1 MDLRPFTM
9 YLQEEGLHTT
19 TIYNHIRHVR
29 YHFTFFSS
37 DFTQNQAIDLID
49 QANTTSAKK
58 SLANTVSK
66 WLQYKRE
73 NNDEIVSKI
82 RMLSAEYER
91 QSQVKRKAMSK
102 NKDLPTCN
110 NLIQLLQDHY
120 DAERWKE
127 YCILF
132 LLLTYNVRN
141 LDMVGD
147 VVRDGRGRSVHF
159 NWFVIRKDSVLWK
172 RNLYKTVETY
182 GAKQQVIKNKQFMN
196 AIQQLNCVLCPSDNL
211 DRAVKKATGGLGEA
225 SVLKIYLS
233 TPRSATEFKRVSKSR
248 GTDLNTL
255 LTSYN
260 ISK

>member
-9 YLQEEGLHTT
+9 YLQEEGLHAT
-19 TIYNHIRHVR
+19 TIYNHIRHIR
-29 YHFTFFSS
+29 YHFTFFST
-37 DFTQNQAIDLID
+37 DFTQDQAIDLID
-49 QANTTSAKK
+49 LANTTSAKK

-73 NNDEIVSKI
+73 KNDEIVSKI
-82 RMLSAEYER
+82 RFLSAEYQR
-91 QSQVKRKAMSK
+91 QSELKRKAMGLDTS
-102 NKDLPTCN
+102 LPTYN

-120 DAERWKE
+120 DAERWKQ

-132 LLLTYNVRN
+132 LLLNYNVRN
-141 LDMVGD
+141 LDMVGE
-147 VVRDGRGRSVHF
+147 VVTNGRNRSIHF
-159 NWFVIRKDSVLWK
+159 NWFIVRKDSVLWK

-182 GAKQQVIKNKQFMN
+182 GCKQHVIKNKQFMN
-196 AIQQLNCVLCPSDNL
+196 AIRHLDCVLCSTDNF
-211 DRAVKKATGGLGEA
+211 DRVVKKSTGGLGEA
-225 SVLKIYLS
+225 SVLKVYLS

>member
-1 MDLRPFTM
+1 MDL
-9 YLQEEGLHTT
+9 QEQGLHAT

-37 DFTQNQAIDLID
+37 DFTQDQAIELID

-58 SLANTVSK
+58 SLANTMSK

-73 NNDEIVSKI
+73 KNDQVVDKI
-82 RMLSAEYER
+82 RMLNVEYQR
-91 QSQVKRKAMSK
+91 QSEIKRKAMSK
-102 NKDLPTCN
+102 NKDLPTYN

-132 LLLTYNVRN
+132 LLLNYNVRS
-141 LDMVGD
+141 LDMVGE
-147 VVRDGRGRSVHF
+147 VVTNGRGKSVHF
-159 NWFVIRKDSVLWK
+159 NWFIVRKDSILWI
-172 RNLYKTVETY
+172 RNLYKTVEKY
-182 GAKQQVIKNKQFMN
+182 GVKKQVIKNKQFIH
-196 AIQQLNCVLCPSDNL
+196 AIQQLDCVLCPTDNL
-211 DRAVKKATGGLGEA
+211 DRVVKKATGGLGEA
-225 SVLKIYLS
+225 TVLKIYLS
-233 TPRSATEFKRVSKSR
+233 TPRSAKEFKRVSKSR

-255 LTSYN
+255 LTSYD

>member
-9 YLQEEGLHTT
+9 YLQEQGLHAT

-29 YHFTFFSS
+29 YHFTFFGT
-37 DFTQNQAIDLID
+37 DFTQDQAIDLID

-58 SLANTVSK
+58 SLANTISK
-66 WLQYKRE
+66 WRQYKKE
-73 NNDEIVSKI
+73 DNDQIVDKI

-102 NKDLPTCN
+102 DTSLPTYN

-120 DAERWKE
+120 DAERWKD

-132 LLLTYNVRN
+132 LLLNYNVRN
-141 LDMVGD
+141 LDMVGE
-147 VVRDGRGRSVHF
+147 VVQNGRGRSIHF
-159 NWFVIRKDSVLWK
+159 NWFIVRKDSILWK

-182 GAKQQVIKNKQFMN
+182 GAKQQVIKNKQFMT
-196 AIQQLNCVLCPSDNL
+196 AIQYLDCILCPTDNF
-211 DRAVKKATGGLGEA
+211 DRVVKKATGGLGEA
-225 SVLKIYLS
+225 KVLKIYLS

>member
-1 MDLRPFTM
+1 M
-9 YLQEEGLHTT
+9 YLQDEGLHAT

-29 YHFTFFSS
+29 YHLTFFST
-37 DFTQNQAIDLID
+37 DFTQDQAIDLID
-49 QANTTSAKK
+49 LANTTSAKK

-66 WLQYKRE
+66 WLQYQKRD
-73 NNDEIVSKI
+73 NNEIVSKI
-82 RMLSAEYER
+82 RFLSAEYEK

-102 NKDLPTCN
+102 DTSLPTYN

-120 DAERWKE
+120 DAERWKQ

-132 LLLTYNVRN
+132 LLLNYNVRN
-141 LDMVGD
+141 LDMVGE
-147 VVRDGRGRSVHF
+147 VVTNGRNRSIHF
-159 NWFVIRKDSVLWK
+159 NWFIVRKDSVLWK

-182 GAKQQVIKNKQFMN
+182 GCKQQVIKNKQFMN
-196 AIQQLNCVLCPSDNL
+196 AIRHLDCVLCSTDNL
-211 DRAVKKATGGLGEA
+211 DRAVKKSTGGLGEA

>member
-9 YLQEEGLHTT
+9 YLQDEGLHGT

-29 YHFTFFSS
+29 YHLTFFST
-37 DFTQNQAIDLID
+37 DFTQQQAIDLID

-66 WLQYKRE
+66 WLQYQKRD
-73 NNDEIVSKI
+73 NDEIVSHI
-82 RMLSAEYER
+82 RFLSAEYEK

-102 NKDLPTCN
+102 NKDLPTYN

-120 DAERWKE
+120 DAERWKQ

-132 LLLTYNVRN
+132 LLLNYNVRN
-141 LDMVGD
+141 LDLVGK
-147 VVRDGRGRSVHF
+147 VVTNGRNRSNTE
-159 NWFVIRKDSVLWK
+159 NWFVVRAESVHWIRNK
-172 RNLYKTVETY
+172 YKTVETY
-182 GAKQQVIKNKQFMN
+182 GVKKQVIKNKQFMT
-196 AIQQLNCVLCPSDNL
+196 AIRHLDCVLCPSDNL

-225 SVLKIYLS
+225 TVLKIYLS